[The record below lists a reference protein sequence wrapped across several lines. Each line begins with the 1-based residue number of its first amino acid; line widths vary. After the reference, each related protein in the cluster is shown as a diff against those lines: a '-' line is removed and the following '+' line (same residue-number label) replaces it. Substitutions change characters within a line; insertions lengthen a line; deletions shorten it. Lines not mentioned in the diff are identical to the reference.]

1 MTIALPPVH
10 HGTTRLI
17 LVRHGEPDD
26 SVRGRCY
33 GRLDP
38 GLSPRGREQMHRAW
52 EVLRRQPVEAI
63 YSSPSRRAV
72 ESAGMRAP
80 DTMAVAVDERLREID
95 FGAFEGLAY
104 VEISARHPREYEE
117 WMTRPTEVTFP
128 GGESFSAM
136 SARVRAALGRILQT
150 HRGETVV
157 IVAHGGV
164 NRVALA
170 AALDLDPRRVFRL
183 DQAYACLNVIDHVGD
198 EPIVRLMNAMV
209 QLPC

>member
-1 MTIALPPVH
+1 MTITLPRVDR
-10 HGTTRLI
+10 GTTRLI

-38 GLSPRGREQMHRAW
+38 GLSPRGREQMRGTW

-72 ESAGMRAP
+72 ESAGLRGPGAL
-80 DTMAVAVDERLREID
+80 AVAVDERLREID

-104 VEISARHPREYEE
+104 GEIAARHPREYEE

-128 GGESFSAM
+128 RGESFTVM
-136 SARVRAALGRILQT
+136 SARVHAALERIRQI

-157 IVAHGGV
+157 VVAHGGV

-183 DQAYACLNVIDHVGD
+183 DQAHACLNVIDHVAG
-198 EPIVRLMNAMV
+198 EPIVRLMNATV
-209 QLPC
+209 PLPC